1 MLVVVVVVVVG
12 SAMPYA
18 KTGSRPGNDAAY
30 ELTVVGVMVADVA
43 ADDDDSKGGAEEEG
57 RGIDDETAPAAAATT
72 GNEASEAMTGE

>member
-1 MLVVVVVVVVG
+1 MVLLVVVVVVVVG

-43 ADDDDSKGGAEEEG
+43 ADDSKGGAEEEG